1 MKVAGRLP
9 ASVVAKVRAR
19 ETRAPAYASA
29 SPRAGLR
36 RWHASDEA
44 VRCGVHRRSRSA
56 CLLAGS
62 PSVEAC
68 EGWLRVPPQRS
79 AHAACQAAWRS
90 WFGGC
95 LQSLCVP
102 RWASSNQS
110 FERTTFS
117 WLHQAVLYAASRSQL
132 KVAAQ
137 LQRWAPVRAR

>member
-19 ETRAPAYASA
+19 ETLASAYASA
-29 SPRAGLR
+29 SPRAGLC

-44 VRCGVHRRSRSA
+44 LRRGMHRRSRSV
-56 CLLAGS
+56 CLQAGS
-62 PSVEAC
+62 PPVEAC
-68 EGWLRVPPQRS
+68 EGKLRVPAQRS
-79 AHAACQAAWRS
+79 AHAAYGAAWRS

-117 WLHQAVLYAASRSQL
+117 WLHQAVLYAASRSQI

-137 LQRWAPVRAR
+137 LQR